1 MEQPTDIDLRLRAID
16 QMTPAEGFNVVGV
29 DDYEDPG
36 DELYLVG
43 HTATMEEAQ
52 ALVDQ
57 RKRAN
62 PQEVLH
68 IYGQKG
74 A

>member
-1 MEQPTDIDLRLRAID
+1 MEPSDIDMRLRAID
-16 QMTPAEGFNVVGV
+16 QMTPAQGFNVVGV

-36 DELYLVG
+36 EELYLVG
-43 HTATMEEAQ
+43 HTETMEEAQ
-52 ALVDQ
+52 ELVDQ
-57 RKRAN
+57 RKRNN
-62 PQEVLH
+62 PQETLH

>member
-1 MEQPTDIDLRLRAID
+1 MAEATDLDLRMAAIA
-16 QMTPAEGFNVVGV
+16 QMTPAEGFNVVGM

-36 DELYLVG
+36 EELYLVAHVG
-43 HTATMEEAQ
+43 TMQEAQ

-57 RKRAN
+57 RKKQS
-62 PQEVLH
+62 PDEVLY